1 MYLGASIVLC
11 LAFIS
16 SITDA
21 RPDLIDSVIGAISDV
36 VYDDC
41 QQISD
46 PNVCAIG
53 KQIAQ
58 KLQDL
63 FTFLQ
68 ILLASWPENLKK
80 SRSKKLVNRNKSI
93 SRFFLAKFHFLQFQ
107 KWTKMNFWT
116 GKKFKTLPEMK
127 FQEKKFDLFD
137 FTSFFAWTFLKI
149 LALCCE

>member
-63 FTFLQ
+63 FTFF
-68 ILLASWPENLKK
+68 A
-80 SRSKKLVNRNKSI
+80 
-93 SRFFLAKFHFLQFQ
+93 
-107 KWTKMNFWT
+107 
-116 GKKFKTLPEMK
+116 
-127 FQEKKFDLFD
+127 D
-137 FTSFFAWTFLKI
+137 FTSQ
-149 LALCCE
+149 LARKFKKVQVKKNRE